1 MSLYQFVQFVVYYCI
16 FKPGRKDRIQTV
28 HNEYFRQDLQDR
40 PDKFILWILLSVH
53 TIHGAPAQSD
63 RWPQSPEYKPEA
75 THRDRAGRDKAED
88 REKEGVAVIVY
99 REGTADLMRRSFC
112 NNGFPVI
119 FVIFVIIYKTKQ
131 KSFYP

>member
-1 MSLYQFVQFVVYYCI
+1 MARLPKVIADLNHLNTSLKLPI
-16 FKPGRKDRIQTV
+16 ETEPG
-28 HNEYFRQDLQDR
+28 
-40 PDKFILWILLSVH
+40 
-53 TIHGAPAQSD
+53 
-63 RWPQSPEYKPEA
+63 
-75 THRDRAGRDKAED
+75 DKAED